1 MGVGG
6 FEGFRVTLF
15 PPNPVNSRRVVF
27 CVSPWDELFDF
38 LRIGGSGFVV
48 VPALLGWPAGC
59 WYFPSLF
66 ELDKCVSDPWI
77 PD

>member
-38 LRIGGSGFVV
+38 LRMGGSGGFVV
-48 VPALLGWPAGC
+48 VTALLGWPAGC
-59 WYFPSLF
+59 WCFQSLF
-66 ELDKCVSDPWI
+66 ELDECGSDS
-77 PD
+77 